1 MRVMWTDKSGTVHTK
16 TSEAEGDGRVAFP
29 DTAKNVWLDVL
40 SEELA
45 AGNGSGRAEA
55 RSDELDLMRRL
66 FKPHPVAVRRLLET
80 RAVRPSLLAYPDAV
94 VFSIVDGGTGKSAD
108 MASPI
113 HVVLGHHFLITAHQT
128 GGDVLDQSWEE
139 VRESGLLEHGPDL
152 ALDRLLNRHL
162 MMYEDLRHTLV
173 SDYEDIQRVMLEHPY
188 KNLAH
193 RILDSRRRFLAL
205 RRRLGPEQEIYM
217 LLASDHFEFVQD
229 DNRPYLQDLADHM
242 AALVEEV
249 DATRDGLSG
258 TVEAYTSMQSN
269 EINKVMKFLTII
281 SVLSLPAT
289 MIASIYGMNFY
300 IPEVHWEFGYWYS
313 LALMGSV
320 TGSLLWYMAR
330 RDWFR

>member
-1 MRVMWTDKSGTVHTK
+1 MQVMWT
-16 TSEAEGDGRVAFP
+16 EADGSLRTGEADRGGRSAFP

-40 SEELA
+40 TEELA
-45 AGNGSGRAEA
+45 SGNGGEDSQAG
-55 RSDELDLMRRL
+55 SYELKLVRRL

-94 VFSIVDGGTGKSAD
+94 VFSIVEGGAGEAD
-108 MASPI
+108 SSPSPI
-113 HVVLGHHFLITAHQT
+113 HVVLGHRFLITAHHR
-128 GGDVLDQSWEE
+128 DLHVVDQAWAE
-139 VRESGLLEHGPDL
+139 VRQSGLLEHGPDL

-162 MMYEDLRHTLV
+162 MDYEDLRRTLV
-173 SDYEDIQRVMLEHPY
+173 KDYEDIQRIMLEHPY

-217 LLASDHFEFVQD
+217 LLASDHFEFVRE
-229 DNRPYLQDLADHM
+229 DNRPYLQDVADHM

-249 DATRDGLSG
+249 DATREGLSG

-300 IPEVHWEFGYWYS
+300 IPEVHWKFGYWYS

-320 TGSLLWYMAR
+320 TGSLLWYMGR